1 MIEIGCFGAEIGS
14 GQSNFMPFCC
24 KKLSKVAKPDDLIR
38 VVADRNIPLH
48 ILLQKQWW
56 LQHES
61 VLLQ

>member
-1 MIEIGCFGAEIGS
+1 MKIMIEIGCFGAEIGS

-48 ILLQKQWW
+48 ILLQKQ
-56 LQHES
+56 
-61 VLLQ
+61 